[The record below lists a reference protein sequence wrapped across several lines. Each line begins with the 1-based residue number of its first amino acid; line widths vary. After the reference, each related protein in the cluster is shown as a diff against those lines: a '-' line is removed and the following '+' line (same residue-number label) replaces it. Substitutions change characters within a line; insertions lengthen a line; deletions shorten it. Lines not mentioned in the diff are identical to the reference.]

1 MNDKMSFLNH
11 QSHAS
16 IGFMFQKLVTELL
29 VKKGYANVKEDYLI
43 SESGKASVD
52 ILFGEL
58 NNPAHPLFVVEV
70 KAYRPS
76 SMPSPSVINGALNQL
91 QSLMRQAGANK
102 GILVIATILDSKT
115 ILRLNPD
122 IEVWDLHI
130 ILSMAKGFPE
140 LFNKFIDL
148 LELDPT
154 NKIIIKQNQD
164 AIGKKL
170 IEELKV
176 IPKGK
181 DGAYNFETWCIKIL
195 KYLFEDYLIGWKEQ
209 SSTIDG
215 LHRRDLVC
223 RVKDSHT
230 EVWQFISHT
239 LKSRYVIFEFKNYSE
254 KITQREV
261 FTTERYLFPM
271 ALRNCV
277 FIISREGASDSAQTV
292 IDGAMR
298 EHGKL
303 IISLSEI
310 DVIQLIQGKENGDDP
325 NVYLFEKI
333 DNFLIGLSR

>member
-1 MNDKMSFLNH
+1 MNDKINLSNIGN
-11 QSHAS
+11 QAR
-16 IGFMFQKLVTELL
+16 IGFRFQKLIMELL
-29 VKKGYANVKEDYLI
+29 VKLGYINVKEEFLI
-43 SESGKASVD
+43 SGTKHTRAD
-52 ILFGEL
+52 IILGEL
-58 NNPAHPLFVVEV
+58 NNPEHPLCVVEI

-76 SMPSPSVINGALNQL
+76 SMPSSSVINAALNQL
-91 QSLMRQAGANK
+91 QYLMKLAGTNK
-102 GILVIATILDSKT
+102 GMLIIATSLDSRF
-115 ILRLNPD
+115 ILGFNPN
-122 IEVWDLHI
+122 IEVWDLNV
-130 ILSMAKGFPE
+130 ILNKAQPFPE
-140 LFNKFIDL
+140 IFNEFIDL
-148 LELDPT
+148 FELDPK
-154 NKIIIKQNQD
+154 NKVILEQKKD
-164 AIGKKL
+164 SIGIEL
-170 IEELKV
+170 IEELKS

-181 DGAYNFETWCIKIL
+181 DGAYTFETWCIKIL
-195 KYLFEDYLIGWKEQ
+195 KYLFQDYLVGWKEQ

-271 ALRNCV
+271 ALRNCA
-277 FIISREGASDSAQTV
+277 FIISREGTSDSAQHV

-310 DVIQLIQGKENGDDP
+310 DISQLITGKEKGDDP
-325 NVYLFEKI
+325 NVYLFNKI
-333 DNFLIGLSR
+333 DNFLIGLGR